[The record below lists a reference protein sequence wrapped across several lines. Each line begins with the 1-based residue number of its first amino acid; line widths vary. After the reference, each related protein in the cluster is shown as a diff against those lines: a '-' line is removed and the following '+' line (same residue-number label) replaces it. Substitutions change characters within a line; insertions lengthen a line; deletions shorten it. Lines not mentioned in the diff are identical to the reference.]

1 MGVYLKD
8 EKGVTLDDAIQSILN
23 DSGRKPN
30 KIWVNQGSK
39 FFNKYFK
46 KWLDDNSIK
55 IYSTHKEGRSVIS
68 GRFIR
73 TLKIR
78 FTTLWPPYQKRLIL
92 ICQMIFLINTRTNII
107 EQLKWSHSC

>member
-30 KIWVNQGSK
+30 KIWVNQGSE
-39 FFNKYFK
+39 FYNKYFK
-46 KWLDDNSIK
+46 KWLDDNGIK
-55 IYSTHKEGRSVIS
+55 IYSTHNEGRSVIS

-78 FTTLWPPYQKRLIL
+78 FTTL
-92 ICQMIFLINTRTNII
+92 
-107 EQLKWSHSC
+107 

>member
-30 KIWVNQGSK
+30 KIWVNQGSE
-39 FFNKYFK
+39 FYNKYFK
-46 KWLDDNSIK
+46 KWLDDNGIK
-55 IYSTHKEGRSVIS
+55 IYSTHNEGRSVIS

-73 TLKIR
+73 TLKIIL
-78 FTTLWPPYQKRLIL
+78 TTL
-92 ICQMIFLINTRTNII
+92 
-107 EQLKWSHSC
+107 